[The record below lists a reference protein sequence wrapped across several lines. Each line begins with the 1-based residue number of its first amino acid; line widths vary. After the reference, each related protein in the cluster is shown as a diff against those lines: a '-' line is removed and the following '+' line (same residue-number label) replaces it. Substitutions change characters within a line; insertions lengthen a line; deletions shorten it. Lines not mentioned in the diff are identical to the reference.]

1 MYLKQITLLVIA
13 VTSLPAT
20 GLAESNPVYHYEPEK
35 VKLVG
40 TLEQQTF
47 PGLPNYENIKT
58 GDEVE
63 KGWYLRLDRPI
74 DVVASKK
81 DVDPNAGTEKDV
93 KVMHL
98 TFNPDASGADVMKKV
113 GKKVILGGHLI
124 HRISGHQHSRVLMW
138 VDEVRERG
146 K

>member
-1 MYLKQITLLVIA
+1 MCLKQIILVVIA
-13 VTSLPAT
+13 ATSVPAT
-20 GLAESNPVYHYEPEK
+20 GLAMSNPVFHYEPEN
-35 VKLVG
+35 VKLSG
-40 TLEQQTF
+40 TVEQQTF

-58 GDEVE
+58 GDEAE

-81 DVDPNAGTEKDV
+81 DVDPNAETEKDV

-98 TFNPDASGADVMKKV
+98 AFNPDASGAVVMKKV
-113 GKKVILGGHLI
+113 GEKVILSGHLI